1 MKVKK
6 DEKICIMIVPH
17 TDKVKRVLIP
27 AWLPKASII
36 LLSTFF
42 VGSFTFLGANKASKL
57 NLEADYKEKIAIIDK
72 LEKDNREKDSEL
84 SNLKSQTDKL
94 YSKTSEVNSKLDEI
108 DKLQKRLEE
117 MANIKSPSRGGAIS
131 RDINLDELEPIEGI
145 EVISEVLDDKK
156 LELEVF
162 IQDLESQFAYLECV
176 PNLMP
181 TYGRI
186 TSRFGS
192 RRDPIR
198 KTIRF
203 HQGVDIANSR
213 GTSVKAAANG
223 KVIFSG
229 YQGSYGKTII
239 IDHGYGYKTLY
250 GHNSSLLVNVGD
262 YVKKGQAISKM
273 GSSGRSTGSHLH
285 FEVHKNDKP
294 IDPFSVL
301 D

>member
-131 RDINLDELEPIEGI
+131 RDINLDELEPVEGM

-176 PNLMP
+176 PSLMP
-181 TYGRI
+181 TSGRI

-192 RRDPIR
+192 RRDPIK

-213 GTSVKAAANG
+213 GTSVKAAAKG

-285 FEVHKNDKP
+285 FEVHKNGKP